1 MRWGFLGIGRV
12 TTRMVEAV
20 RITDGHSIVS
30 VAARDG
36 QKLDA
41 WSKQF
46 EVTETTTDFS
56 RLVESNSIDAVYVAL
71 PPSLHAKWATA
82 AMQAGKAV
90 LCEKPLT
97 NQLQQAVDLQECS
110 ARLRIPLYHAT
121 ALPHHPRTVAMRE
134 VVRSGQLGQ
143 LARISMACS
152 FSHVLNRGH
161 DHRTDPNLGGGCLL
175 DLGWYCAFTTQW
187 MTGLKP
193 LKIQASGKRM
203 GGNGVWVSAQ
213 AIVELEQNV
222 IAHWDCGFD
231 AAGRKWMEIAGS
243 DASIVCDDF
252 LRPWDLEKPRFWVH
266 GHDGKARAEIVGAG
280 IHQES
285 KMIESVEREITDCSR
300 ASLEMAVE
308 TQAVLERW
316 ERAMV
321 SSASA

>member
-20 RITDGHSIVS
+20 RATPGHSLVS
-30 VAARDG
+30 AAARHA
-36 QKLDA
+36 QKLDV
-41 WSKQF
+41 WSTQF

-56 RLVESNSIDAVYVAL
+56 RLVASDSIDAVYVAL

-82 AMQAGKAV
+82 AMEAGKVV

-97 NQLQQAVDLQECS
+97 NDLQQAVDLQES
-110 ARLRIPLYHAT
+110 SERLGIALHHAT
-121 ALPHHPRTVAMRE
+121 ALPHHPRTIAMRD

-143 LARISMACS
+143 LSRVSIACT
-152 FSHVLNRGH
+152 FSHVLSRGP
-161 DHRTDPNLGGGCLL
+161 DHRTDLSQGGGCLL
-175 DLGWYCAFTTQW
+175 DLGWYCAFTTLW

-193 LKIQASGKRM
+193 VSIQAYGKRL
-203 GGNGVWVSAQ
+203 GGDGVWISAQ
-213 AIVELEQNV
+213 AIVVLEQGV

-266 GHDGKARAEIVGAG
+266 GHDGKARAEIVAAG
-280 IHQES
+280 VHQES
-285 KMIESVEREITDCSR
+285 KMIESVELEITNSSR
-300 ASLEMAVE
+300 ESLEMAVE
-308 TQAVLERW
+308 TQAILDRW
-316 ERAMV
+316 ERAIHP
-321 SSASA
+321 